1 MGRASVILPAL
12 ILCPPL
18 GLYLVWRHSGWD
30 TATRWS
36 MAASELLVV
45 AALAY
50 PAEAPA
56 AVRVVAARSA
66 EQAAGATAVGS
77 PAFVGGADTIPDS
90 GY

>member
-36 MAASELLVV
+36 MVAGALLVV
-45 AALAY
+45 ASLAY
-50 PAEAPA
+50 PSEAPA

-66 EQAAGATAVGS
+66 GQAAGASAAGS
-77 PAFVGGADTIPDS
+77 SAFVGTGGAAPDS